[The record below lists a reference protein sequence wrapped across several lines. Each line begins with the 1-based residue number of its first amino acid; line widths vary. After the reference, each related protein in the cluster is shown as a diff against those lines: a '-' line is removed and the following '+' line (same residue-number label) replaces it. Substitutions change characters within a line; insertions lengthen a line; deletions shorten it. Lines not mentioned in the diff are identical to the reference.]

1 MAAVNQPDGPAPD
14 AFVVVVND
22 EDQHALRQAGLGVPS
37 GWRASTAVMSRAA
50 CLAAIAGSWPDVTPA
65 SVRAGAAGA
74 VIAPGG
80 AAGGT
85 DSAPFVHEL
94 FAQQAVRR
102 PDAPAVIAGRVRV
115 TYRELDASAN
125 RLARYLREIGVGPES
140 VIGVHLERGIDVIR
154 ALLAIMKAGGG
165 YLPLDPSLP
174 PERLK
179 GICSQMRP
187 AAVITAQA
195 GASAGPGTRLL
206 PLGELSADMAA
217 RSATAPAVRPHPGN
231 ICYAIYTSGSTGDPK
246 AVAVSHGNLACVI
259 GELAG
264 EYEIG
269 DHDRVAQFASIGFDT
284 SLEQV
289 FVTLTRGAT
298 LLLPPPGTMAPS
310 ELLHRVRR
318 RQASVLDL
326 TPAYWHQMLALTEP
340 ADERLRSIRLM
351 ITGGERADPEVCR
364 AALRAAPWARLLN
377 AYGLTETT
385 ITSTLFDVGR
395 GLAAAAPSPPPAAPS
410 HLPAATSVPVGR
422 PVGGATIMVL
432 DENLNPVPA
441 GAAGEVYIGG
451 CGVARGYVGRPALT
465 AERFLPDPGGPPGA
479 RMYRTGDLGRLL
491 PGGDLEVAGRLDRQ
505 LKVRGFRV
513 EPGEIESVLAGH
525 PDIDQVSVVAT
536 ARSSGDTR
544 LVAYYTPSRRASSSG
559 AQASGAEA
567 NGAPASG
574 AEASGAHANGAPARP
589 SAASFRSYLL
599 DRLPGYMV
607 PATFIARHHLPPAGS
622 QGPGPEQKADPERQL
637 AEGEQATGEQPTGE
651 QAAGG
656 QDERPTPVQA
666 GLSALWAGLLHR
678 EQVGL
683 DDDFF
688 ALGGNSLL
696 AAEMLAR
703 TRATFG
709 ISADSVRPLTRCLLR
724 DPTLRGFAAA
734 VQDARA
740 GELSADGDGAE
751 IDFAAESKL
760 GLKIR
765 RDGARS
771 QPRPDWR
778 RPREIL
784 LTGATGFL
792 GAHLLRELVDA
803 TDARIW
809 CLVRARDEADAGR
822 RIAQAA
828 ARYELP
834 RPADGRVAPLP
845 GDLAEPRLGLSDTRF
860 RELAREADV
869 IYHAGALVN
878 FIYPYQELRAA
889 NVAGTREIVRLAGL
903 YRGIPVHYVS
913 TTAVLAGLG
922 VAGVREVT
930 EQTPLGYPE
939 RLLMG
944 YVETKYVAEEL
955 LRNAARAGLPVA
967 IYRPL
972 DIVGSVDTGAWSTST
987 EMCALIRFM
996 TDTGLAPA
1004 IDLPLDF
1011 VPADVCAAAIRHIS
1025 ASDMSASDISAGD
1038 GGSGRTYHLASPRH
1052 ALLGVLVDRL
1062 RNRGYQINDMDFG
1075 DWVGELA
1082 RDSAIDPSHPM
1093 AAFMPLFTD
1102 RDAASGLTVAE
1113 MYLAHVFPSYSR
1125 SNTAHA
1131 LAGSGIAFPPV
1142 DGPLLDRNIDALMES
1157 GYLRA
1162 PSTRQLPARAD

>member
-1 MAAVNQPDGPAPD
+1 MNQPDEPAPA

-22 EDQHALRQAGLGVPS
+22 EDQHALWQAGLDVPS
-37 GWRASTAVMSRAA
+37 GWRAGSAVMSRDA

-65 SVRAGAAGA
+65 SVRVSSAEA
-74 VIAPGG
+74 VSTGG
-80 AAGGT
+80 
-85 DSAPFVHEL
+85 DAPFVHEL
-94 FAQQAVRR
+94 FARQAVRR
-102 PDAPAVIAGRVRV
+102 PDASAVIAGRVRV

-125 RLARYLREIGVGPES
+125 RLARYLREVGVGPEQ

-187 AAVITAQA
+187 AAVITARTDAFA
-195 GASAGPGTRLL
+195 GQGTRLL
-206 PLGELSADMAA
+206 PLDALSADMAA
-217 RSATAPAVRPHPGN
+217 RPATAPAVRPDPGHL
-231 ICYAIYTSGSTGDPK
+231 CYAIYTSGSTGDPK
-246 AVAVSHGNLACVI
+246 AVAVSYGNLACVI

-264 EYEIG
+264 EYQISDDDG
-269 DHDRVAQFASIGFDT
+269 VAQFASIGFDT

-289 FVTLTRGAT
+289 FVTLTGGAT

-310 ELLHRVRR
+310 ELLQRVQRR
-318 RQASVLDL
+318 RATVLDL
-326 TPAYWHQMLALTEP
+326 TPAYWHQMLAHTEP

-351 ITGGERADPEVCR
+351 ITGGEPADPEVCR
-364 AALRAAPWARLLN
+364 IALRAAPWARLLN

-395 GLAAAAPSPPPAAPS
+395 SLAAATPAGSPAAPSPTPAAP
-410 HLPAATSVPVGR
+410 VPVGR
-422 PVGGATIMVL
+422 PVGGATVMVL
-432 DENLNPVPA
+432 DEKLDPVPA
-441 GAAGEVYIGG
+441 GATGEIYIGG

-465 AERFLPDPGGPPGA
+465 AERFVPDPGGAPGA

-491 PGGDLEVAGRLDRQ
+491 ASGDLEIAGRLDRQ

-525 PDIDQVSVVAT
+525 PDVDQVVVVAT

-544 LVAYYTPSRRASSSG
+544 LVAYYTPSHRVPPDG
-559 AQASGAEA
+559 APP
-567 NGAPASG
+567 NGAPPD
-574 AEASGAHANGAPARP
+574 GAPARP

-607 PATFIARHHLPPAGS
+607 PTTFIARHHLPPAGAR
-622 QGPGPEQKADPERQL
+622 GLGPEPKADGDRQR
-637 AEGEQATGEQPTGE
+637 ATGEEQPSAEPG
-651 QAAGG
+651 
-656 QDERPTPVQA
+656 ERPTPVQA

-678 EQVGL
+678 EQLGL

-703 TRATFG
+703 TRAAFG

-740 GELSADGDGAE
+740 GQLSADGDGAE
-751 IDFAAESKL
+751 IDFAAESRL

-765 RDGARS
+765 LDGAAA

-792 GAHLLRELVDA
+792 GAHLLRELLDA

-809 CLVRARDEADAGR
+809 CLVRAGDEGDAANR
-822 RIAQAA
+822 LAQAA

-834 RPADGRVAPLP
+834 APADGRAIPLP
-845 GDLAEPRLGLSDTRF
+845 GDLAERRLGLSDARF
-860 RELAREADV
+860 RDLAREVDV

-889 NVAGTREIVRLAGL
+889 NVAGTREIIRLAGR

-922 VAGVREVT
+922 VAGVHEVT
-930 EQTPLGYPE
+930 EQTPLGYPD
-939 RLLMG
+939 RLRMG

-1025 ASDMSASDISAGD
+1025 AGD
-1038 GGSGRTYHLASPRH
+1038 VSPGDNGIARTYHLASPRH
-1052 ALLGVLVDRL
+1052 ALLGVLVGRL
-1062 RNRGYQINDMDFG
+1062 RNRGYQIEDIDFG
-1075 DWVGELA
+1075 DWVSELA
-1082 RDSAIDPSHPM
+1082 RDAAIDPAHPM
-1093 AAFMPLFTD
+1093 APFMPLFTD

-1125 SNTAHA
+1125 SNTADA
-1131 LAGSGIAFPPV
+1131 LAGSGIVFPPV

-1162 PSTRQLPARAD
+1162 LSARPLPAHAD